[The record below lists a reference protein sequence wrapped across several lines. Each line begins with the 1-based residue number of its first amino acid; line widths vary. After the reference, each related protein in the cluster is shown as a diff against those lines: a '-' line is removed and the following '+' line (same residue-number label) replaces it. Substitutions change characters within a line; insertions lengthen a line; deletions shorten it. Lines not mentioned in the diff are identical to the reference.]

1 MQAAE
6 IRSPARERGF
16 IVTSEPRPP
25 ICDYEGSDYRTRFW
39 EGKGRDYEDR
49 AERAALR
56 SLLPEQ
62 GLRLLEIGAG
72 YGRLTNEYHRYQQIV
87 LLDYSLSQLRHA
99 QSQLGRIPRFTY
111 VAADAYRLPFQPG
124 VFDGATMIRVIH
136 HMANVPLVLAQ
147 IRRVMASGGTFIL
160 EYANKRNLKA
170 VLRRALR
177 RQSWSPHTLE
187 PVEFIELNFN
197 FHPEYIRR
205 ALIDAAFVPLAH
217 RPVSFLRVPLL
228 KRCVPVALLTA
239 VDAALQSTG
248 LLYAPSIFVKARADG
263 APSAPADGEITALFA
278 CPECGSPLEQREN
291 MLICVRDGLRYA
303 IRDGIYDFKAP
314 LNEP

>member
-1 MQAAE
+1 
-6 IRSPARERGF
+6 
-16 IVTSEPRPP
+16 VTSEQRPP

-56 SLLPEQ
+56 SLLPRQ

-87 LLDYSLSQLRHA
+87 LLDYSLSQLQHA

-124 VFDGATMIRVIH
+124 AFDGVTMIRVIH

-147 IRRVMASGGTFIL
+147 IRRVMASGGIFIL

-170 VLRRALR
+170 ILRYALR

-187 PVEFIELNFN
+187 PIEFVELNFD

-205 ALIDAAFVPLAH
+205 ALINASFVPLAR
-217 RPVSFLRVPLL
+217 RPVSFFRVPLL
-228 KRCVPVALLTA
+228 KRYIPVSLLTA
-239 VDAALQSTG
+239 ADAALQSTG
-248 LLYAPSIFVKARADG
+248 LLYAPSIFVKARASG
-263 APSAPADGEITALFA
+263 TPSALADGDITALFA
-278 CPECGSPLEQREN
+278 CPECGSPVEQREN
-291 MLICVRDGLRYA
+291 TLICTRDGLRYA

-314 LNEP
+314 LDES